1 MIEFYGKI
9 TGECRQYIMK
19 REAIVACVAFTV
31 AAVLV
36 SIPIVILSVTYDPL
50 IWIMMAVPGGAIVL
64 SFIPF
69 FLKDYGLSDAKL
81 IFPMKI
87 SVDEDGE
94 MLSENN
100 RFHEYRHVSQV
111 KKVVDMG
118 EFYVL
123 YFYWRHR
130 TFRYVCQKNLLT
142 KGTLEEFE
150 ALFKEKLVVRAKT

>member
-50 IWIMMAVPGGAIVL
+50 IWIAMSFPAVTAVCG
-64 SFIPF
+64 FIPLL
-69 FLKDYGLSDAKL
+69 LKDYGLSDAKL
-81 IFPMKI
+81 IFPIKI

-111 KKVVDMG
+111 KKVLDMG

-150 ALFKEKLVVRAKT
+150 ALFKEKLVVRAKA